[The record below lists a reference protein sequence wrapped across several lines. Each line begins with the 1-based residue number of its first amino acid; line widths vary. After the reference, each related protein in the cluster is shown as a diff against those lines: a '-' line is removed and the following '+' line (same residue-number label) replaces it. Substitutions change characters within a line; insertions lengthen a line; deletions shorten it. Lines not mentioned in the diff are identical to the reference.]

1 MATYHIFS
9 VDQTTAQSTPTTGR
23 VIAQFAN
30 PNNGNMCLAYDDN
43 YFNSWSSISA
53 TTKVQQVRAPGTG
66 NFVAAMPNTNG
77 GSPSFYGF
85 SSLSSF
91 LSSSQFV
98 PNLGGGS
105 IGGGIYGTVSDV
117 ANALSQQ
124 GGLLIISSGDVTDS

>member
-9 VDQTTAQSTPTTGR
+9 VDQTTAQSTPPTGR
-23 VIAQFAN
+23 VIAQFPN
-30 PNNGNMCLAYDDN
+30 PTNGNMCLAYDDN
-43 YFNSWSSISA
+43 NFNSWSSIGA

-85 SSLSSF
+85 PSLSSL

-98 PNLGGGS
+98 PDLGGGS

>member
-1 MATYHIFS
+1 MATYHIYS
-9 VDQTTAQSTPTTGR
+9 VVEATAQSTPATGR

-30 PNNGNMCLAYDDN
+30 PNNNNMCLAYDDN
-43 YFNSWSSISA
+43 NFNSWASIGA

-85 SSLSSF
+85 PSLSSL

-105 IGGGIYGTVSDV
+105 IGGGIFGTVSDV

-124 GGLLIISSGDVTDS
+124 GGLLIISNGDVTDS